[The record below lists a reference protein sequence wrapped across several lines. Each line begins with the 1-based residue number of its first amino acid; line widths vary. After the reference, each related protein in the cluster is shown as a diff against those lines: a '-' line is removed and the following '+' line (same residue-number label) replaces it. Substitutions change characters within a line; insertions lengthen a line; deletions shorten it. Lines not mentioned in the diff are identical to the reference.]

1 MSAAAK
7 SGLRKG
13 LVRVGD
19 ALSHACTV
27 IAAASLAIIVCINGA
42 NVVGRYFFSAPI
54 SWAEELMLFL
64 MILTVFAGAVTVTW
78 RQEHIKIDALLM
90 QLSPKL
96 RAMAI
101 LFTGLIT
108 LGALGTT
115 IYSGGAVI
123 MMLQAFD
130 QRSDALEFPMWI
142 AQSSAPVGLSLI
154 VFLFLLRAYVS
165 IGEIS
170 GDANAGQGP
179 VA

>member
-1 MSAAAK
+1 MVTAVN
-7 SGLRKG
+7 SGLRVA

-19 ALSHACTV
+19 ALSHACTL

-90 QLSPKL
+90 RLSLKL
-96 RAMAI
+96 RAIAI

-115 IYSGGAVI
+115 IYSGGVVI
-123 MMLQAFD
+123 MMLQTFD

-154 VFLFLLRAYVS
+154 VFLFFLRAYVS

>member
-1 MSAAAK
+1 MSAADN

-13 LVRVGD
+13 LVQVGD
-19 ALSHACTV
+19 AVSQACT
-27 IAAASLAIIVCINGA
+27 ILAAASLAVIVCINSA

-78 RQEHIKIDALLM
+78 RQEHIKIDALL
-90 QLSPKL
+90 LRLPPKL
-96 RAMAI
+96 RALAI
-101 LFTGLIT
+101 VFTGLVT

-115 IYSGGAVI
+115 VYSGGAVV
-123 MMLQAFD
+123 MMLQGFD

-142 AQSSAPVGLSLI
+142 AQSSAPVGLTLI
-154 VFLFLLRAYVS
+154 VLLFLVRAYVS
-165 IGEIS
+165 IGQSS

-179 VA
+179 IA

>member
-7 SGLRKG
+7 SGLRRG
-13 LVRVGD
+13 LVQVGD
-19 ALSHACTV
+19 ALSHACTL

-142 AQSSAPVGLSLI
+142 AQSSAPLGLSLI

>member
-1 MSAAAK
+1 MSVAAK
-7 SGLRKG
+7 SGLRRG
-13 LVRVGD
+13 LVQVGD
-19 ALSHACTV
+19 ALSHACTL

-101 LFTGLIT
+101 VFTGLIT

-123 MMLQAFD
+123 MMLQTFD

>member
-1 MSAAAK
+1 MVTAVN
-7 SGLRKG
+7 SGLRVA

-19 ALSHACTV
+19 ALSHACTL

-90 QLSPKL
+90 RLSLKL
-96 RAMAI
+96 RAIAI

-115 IYSGGAVI
+115 IYSGGVVI
-123 MMLQAFD
+123 MMLQTFD

>member
-1 MSAAAK
+1 
-7 SGLRKG
+7 
-13 LVRVGD
+13 
-19 ALSHACTV
+19 
-27 IAAASLAIIVCINGA
+27 
-42 NVVGRYFFSAPI
+42 
-54 SWAEELMLFL
+54 MLFL

-101 LFTGLIT
+101 VFTGLIT

-123 MMLQAFD
+123 MMLQTFD

-142 AQSSAPVGLSLI
+142 AQSSAPLGLSLI

>member
-7 SGLRKG
+7 SGLRRG
-13 LVRVGD
+13 LVQVGD
-19 ALSHACTV
+19 ALSHACTL

-101 LFTGLIT
+101 VFTGLIT

-123 MMLQAFD
+123 MMLQTFD

-142 AQSSAPVGLSLI
+142 AQSSAPLGLSLI

>member
-19 ALSHACTV
+19 ALSHACTL

-64 MILTVFAGAVTVTW
+64 MILTVFAGTVTVTW
-78 RQEHIKIDALLM
+78 RQEHIKIDALLL

>member
-7 SGLRKG
+7 SGLRRG
-13 LVRVGD
+13 LVQVGD
-19 ALSHACTV
+19 ALSHACTL

-101 LFTGLIT
+101 VFTGLIT

-123 MMLQAFD
+123 MMLKTFD

>member
-7 SGLRKG
+7 SGLRRG
-13 LVRVGD
+13 LVQVGD
-19 ALSHACTV
+19 ALSHACTL

-101 LFTGLIT
+101 VFTGLIT

-123 MMLQAFD
+123 MMLQTFD

>member
-7 SGLRKG
+7 SGLRRG
-13 LVRVGD
+13 LVQVGD
-19 ALSHACTV
+19 ALSHACTL

-101 LFTGLIT
+101 VFTGLIT

-115 IYSGGAVI
+115 VYSGGAVI
-123 MMLQAFD
+123 MMLQTFD

-142 AQSSAPVGLSLI
+142 AQSSAPLGLSLI

>member
-19 ALSHACTV
+19 ALSHACTL

-78 RQEHIKIDALLM
+78 RQEHIKIDALLL

>member
-1 MSAAAK
+1 MSVAAK
-7 SGLRKG
+7 SGLRRG
-13 LVRVGD
+13 LVQVGD
-19 ALSHACTV
+19 ALSHACTL

-101 LFTGLIT
+101 VFTGLIT

-123 MMLQAFD
+123 MMLKTFD

-142 AQSSAPVGLSLI
+142 AQSSAPLGLSLI

>member
-78 RQEHIKIDALLM
+78 RQEHIKIDALLL

>member
-7 SGLRKG
+7 SGLRRG
-13 LVRVGD
+13 LVQVGD
-19 ALSHACTV
+19 ALSHACTL

-96 RAMAI
+96 RAIAI
-101 LFTGLIT
+101 VFTGLIT

-123 MMLQAFD
+123 MMLQNFD

>member
-1 MSAAAK
+1 MSAADN

-13 LVRVGD
+13 LVQVGD
-19 ALSHACTV
+19 AVSQACT
-27 IAAASLAIIVCINGA
+27 ILAAASLAVIVCINGA

-90 QLSPKL
+90 RLPPKL
-96 RAMAI
+96 RALAI
-101 LFTGLIT
+101 VFTGLVT

-115 IYSGGAVI
+115 IYSGGAVV
-123 MMLQAFD
+123 MMLQGFD

-142 AQSSAPVGLSLI
+142 AQSSAPVGLALI
-154 VFLFLLRAYVS
+154 VFLFLVRAYVS
-165 IGEIS
+165 IGQSS

-179 VA
+179 IA

>member
-27 IAAASLAIIVCINGA
+27 IATASLAIIVCINGA
-42 NVVGRYFFSAPI
+42 NVMGRYFFSAPI